1 MKTPLNSTIIKQAQ
15 REIERTRPNLQS
27 NEQQQRPGQPE
38 NERRKLVPE
47 NFKEENVQNYKV

>member
-1 MKTPLNSTIIKQAQ
+1 M
-15 REIERTRPNLQS
+15 QS

-47 NFKEENVQNYKV
+47 NFKEENVQKFKV